1 MVRLSSLRSGISA
14 AVIATMLAGCA
25 TGGGQTA
32 KTHFGGRANSDLGL
46 ATRALAALAANKV
59 GEATELAE
67 RAVARTPNDAGFR
80 TLLGNA
86 YFAGGRFHSAEQAY
100 KDALS
105 LHQNQPHTI
114 LKLALVLIAQG
125 KHDSA
130 LAFLDAG
137 RGLLDPSDYGLAL
150 ALAGRVQEA
159 VAVLDQAARGPN
171 SDARIRQNL
180 ALAYAL
186 SGDWQQARV
195 IAAQDV
201 AANEIE
207 SRLQQ
212 WMALTTPTAASDQVA
227 ALLGVS
233 PAASDPGQPV
243 GLALVK
249 ETETQLAAVAP
260 VPEPQPLPV
269 AAPVAEPAP
278 FVLPEAPAPV
288 VEASSIALPAP
299 LAPVALPAANLV
311 PVPVPEP
318 VAPLALAEPA
328 PEPAFAAVPPPP
340 PPPNPLRVAAASPA
354 EAPLALAAV
363 ARTMLPKLKAKA
375 KLVRASAP
383 RPSGKS
389 DSVVQLGAYSSAGR
403 VETARTMVARKFA
416 ALRHYQPTS
425 ARFAG
430 PKGVVY
436 RLSVKG
442 FDNRS
447 EASSLC
453 ASLKR
458 SGGSCFV
465 RTVAGDRPIPFASR

>member
-1 MVRLSSLRSGISA
+1 MVRLSSFRSSISA

-25 TGGGQTA
+25 AGGAQTSKA
-32 KTHFGGRANSDLGL
+32 HFGGRANSDLGL
-46 ATRALAALAANKV
+46 ATRALAALTANKV

-86 YFAGGRFHSAEQAY
+86 YFAGGRFRSAEQAY

-105 LHQNQPHTI
+105 LHQNQPQTV

-125 KHDSA
+125 KNDSA
-130 LAFLDAG
+130 VAFLDAG
-137 RGLLDPSDYGLAL
+137 RGMLDPSDYGLAL
-150 ALAGRVQEA
+150 ALAGRLHEA

-171 SDARIRQNL
+171 SDSRVRQNL

-201 AANEIE
+201 AASELE
-207 SRLQQ
+207 GRLQQ

-227 ALLGVS
+227 TLLGVS

-249 ETETQLAAVAP
+249 ETETQLAEAVPVA
-260 VPEPQPLPV
+260 VPEPLPLP
-269 AAPVAEPAP
+269 APSAEPAP
-278 FVLPEAPAPV
+278 FVLPEPAAPV
-288 VEASSIALPAP
+288 VEAASIALPAP
-299 LAPVALPAANLV
+299 LAPVALPAVELA
-311 PVPVPEP
+311 PVPEP
-318 VAPLALAEPA
+318 VAPLALSEPA
-328 PEPAFAAVPPPP
+328 AEPAFAAVPPPP

-363 ARTMLPKLKAKA
+363 ARTMLPKVKAKKA
-375 KLVRASAP
+375 ALVRASAP

-389 DSVVQLGAYSSAGR
+389 NSVVQLGAYSSAGR
-403 VETARTMVARKFA
+403 VETAWTMIARKFA
-416 ALRHYQPTS
+416 ALRDYQPTS

-442 FDNRS
+442 FDSRS

-465 RTVAGDRPIPFASR
+465 RSVAGDRPIQFASR